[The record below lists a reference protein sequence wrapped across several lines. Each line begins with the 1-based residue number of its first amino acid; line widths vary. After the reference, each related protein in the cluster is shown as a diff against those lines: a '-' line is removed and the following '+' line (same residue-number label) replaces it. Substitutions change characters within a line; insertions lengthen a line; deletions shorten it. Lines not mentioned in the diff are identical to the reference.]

1 MRLTK
6 QHTLLKNS
14 IVEIMNEEK
23 HRKSHSYD
31 ANSQNFVAK
40 YGISHLTKLI
50 SLVFQ
55 QAGSFFETH
64 CSALS
69 NGPSSSHMPLFL
81 SIYDQA
87 SVSSTPLA
95 QRFHRDIPESRTC
108 PAVCSHVPPPCI
120 LLFGFSRGSSSR

>member
-1 MRLTK
+1 
-6 QHTLLKNS
+6 
-14 IVEIMNEEK
+14 MNEEK

-69 NGPSSSHMPLFL
+69 NGPSSSHLPLL
-81 SIYDQA
+81 TNLKTHLIIRISKGPAIDGKRETKKMGRDNDQY
-87 SVSSTPLA
+87 PIKLW
-95 QRFHRDIPESRTC
+95 
-108 PAVCSHVPPPCI
+108 
-120 LLFGFSRGSSSR
+120 